1 MRIDPSR
8 MTHVK
13 TYLIGIEESE
23 MPMHGALEIP
33 ITIDMYLNALPF
45 NKPL

>member
-1 MRIDPSR
+1 

-13 TYLIGIEESE
+13 TYLIGIEELE
-23 MPMHGALEIP
+23 MSMHGALEIP
-33 ITIDMYLNALPF
+33 FTIDMYLNALPF